1 MTALV
6 VIGSPKLSNNLNQ
19 YSFIYL
25 IPLTFQF
32 YHFYI
37 DGFIWKFS
45 DEHIRKSI
53 LQYLYKPIK

>member
-1 MTALV
+1 MTSLV
-6 VIGSPKLSNNLNQ
+6 VMGSPVLSNGQNQ
-19 YSFIYL
+19 YSILL

-45 DEHIRKSI
+45 DKHIRKSV
-53 LQYLYKPIK
+53 LQYLYKAS